1 MPALGVSARADT
13 PGDDMDD
20 QHRLRFRVSTEE
32 YIDGLMAIDQT
43 TDLGRRMIRNISVL
57 GWILLAMTAG
67 GLVWL
72 GAPGL
77 AGVYAA
83 IGISSVLLARRLA
96 RALYRR
102 GLVRTT
108 RKHGVGIK
116 GPWTTAITDEA
127 LMADSEAATT
137 TIKWSQL
144 ESITEIDRLYL
155 LGIGGEQYVMIPKTP
170 DAEAAAAF
178 ISEVR
183 ERSNTPRLGTL
194 SRSLLDVGLGER
206 IVVSGTLPASGSA
219 PTRRLTAAFLAAR
232 GPAGGQR
239 AEGVTDGVP
248 GPAGGTTSTRP
259 RSIRSRRCSWWGFRS
274 GLTRCGWP
282 GKQHRVVLVGV
293 HKCPTG

>member
-32 YIDGLMAIDQT
+32 YIEGLMAIYET
-43 TDLGRRMIRNISVL
+43 TDLGRRMIRNIRFL
-57 GWILLAMTAG
+57 GWFLLALAG
-67 GLVWL
+67 ALIWL

-83 IGISSVLLARRLA
+83 IGISSILLARRLA

-102 GLVRTT
+102 GLVGTT

-116 GPWTTAITDEA
+116 GPWTTEITDEG

-170 DAEAAAAF
+170 DAGAAAAF

-183 ERSNTPRLGTL
+183 ERSTL
-194 SRSLLDVGLGER
+194 
-206 IVVSGTLPASGSA
+206 
-219 PTRRLTAAFLAAR
+219 LA
-232 GPAGGQR
+232 
-239 AEGVTDGVP
+239 
-248 GPAGGTTSTRP
+248 
-259 RSIRSRRCSWWGFRS
+259 
-274 GLTRCGWP
+274 
-282 GKQHRVVLVGV
+282 
-293 HKCPTG
+293 